1 MKRVAVALVLN
12 MAFVVGSVPL
22 AAQKT
27 AASGTAPLPAQ
38 ILTAKKVFV
47 SYAGGESNSRL
58 AGYSGGTDR
67 TYNQFYASL
76 KTWGHYDLVPTPA
89 EAELVFEISFTN
101 PLVGASVWGG
111 ATTNG
116 TSGGVSS
123 TSYTDPQ
130 LRVTILDLKTRIV
143 LWALVEHVEFARLQ
157 GNRDKNFDQA
167 MVALIN
173 DIAKLAG
180 RPPALAATAR
190 KNDRDHGA
198 DQ

>member
-38 ILTAKKVFV
+38 ILTAKKVFI

-58 AGYSGGTDR
+58 AGYSGVTDR

-101 PLVGASVWGG
+101 SISRG
-111 ATTNG
+111 
-116 TSGGVSS
+116 
-123 TSYTDPQ
+123 
-130 LRVTILDLKTRIV
+130 K
-143 LWALVEHVEFARLQ
+143 RL
-157 GNRDKNFDQA
+157 GRGDDEWNFGWCEQY
-167 MVALIN
+167 VV
-173 DIAKLAG
+173 
-180 RPPALAATAR
+180 
-190 KNDRDHGA
+190 H
-198 DQ
+198 